1 MGAVALCVYLILMTL
16 VWSGH
21 SVENEGPGLSPVYS
35 KAVYQ
40 DVWPDFSMLTGGV
53 FGKSLLQPVGLHEL
67 GSSYPVPF
75 HPWSFMDPGTR
86 FSIKAV
92 NSTLNGQAG
101 TNVYRRGELVYLQ
114 VSSSSLPGQ
123 ELYLQSCYATSTP
136 NHNDKSTLALISNKG
151 CVSSKQSVVKFVSR
165 QSDVVNFVLDTSSL
179 KFSQIYVH
187 CVVALSDHGLTP
199 DTKSC
204 NYVTDKFRWVE
215 LGGRTDVCECC
226 ATKCRYP
233 SEYPASF
240 GEFKAV
246 VSTGPLSIKE
256 QELEKQPLTGRTPTI
271 SNRRPW
277 ILSGASPSGAL
288 TSSTGKGWIVSGA
301 SVSGS
306 PKVNRSPWQTSPV
319 TADLAV
325 GRGLGDALSLLLPG
339 LMMGVQSSPV
349 IEIEIGYPQRKGRAD
364 LLSGQS
370 SVPADVFWRKP
381 EAKFEASLQREDPQ
395 QVFPAVKPAYQ
406 ELLGMADGYPLA
418 DAPHLPSGGHYAE
431 APQPPLESLPDKP
444 EEELRG
450 DVFTNF
456 REPQLEKVSSG
467 ENSVAS
473 MYDVQKS
480 DVPELIEDHD
490 EGDVLVVSHT
500 ELLFKKANADVLDK
514 PEFLKK
520 SELTFKGVSDE
531 SSSLDYAEEQGTPG
545 LDDREES
552 AKLSAK
558 KELVSSL
565 MALMRKLNKML

>member
-1 MGAVALCVYLILMTL
+1 SVPRNCVVCCRVQILCLGRAQREFSQALVEFLLNISNTFYAPLLVVCLASWLMFTFHL
-16 VWSGH
+16 
-21 SVENEGPGLSPVYS
+21 
-35 KAVYQ
+35 KC
-40 DVWPDFSMLTGGV
+40 
-53 FGKSLLQPVGLHEL
+53 GKSSP
-67 GSSYPVPF
+67 
-75 HPWSFMDPGTR
+75 T
-86 FSIKAV
+86 
-92 NSTLNGQAG
+92 TLNGQAG

-123 ELYLQSCYATSTP
+123 DLYLQSCYATSTP

-187 CVVALSDHGLTP
+187 CIVALSDHGLTP

-240 GEFKAV
+240 GGQYLLFKAV

-370 SVPADVFWRKP
+370 K
-381 EAKFEASLQREDPQ
+381 
-395 QVFPAVKPAYQ
+395 
-406 ELLGMADGYPLA
+406 
-418 DAPHLPSGGHYAE
+418 
-431 APQPPLESLPDKP
+431 APQPLLESLPDKP

-450 DVFTNF
+450 DVFTTF

-565 MALMRKLNKML
+565 MALMR